1 MLLELLSA
9 TTSPSDEEQGIKA
22 MLQAGAHRIEG
33 REEWLTED
41 ESARFDYLMAHR
53 PTRKITPWIA
63 AAAVLAGACLVPW
76 IRWAKEPQSQ
86 QGFLYHILGLGLAVQ
101 EILGQSQQAFPL
113 LCRHLYVRFCRD
125 LYRYNAS
132 AAECYAIFGIHSPK
146 KGIADSTSKCK
157 FTKSFRRST
166 LLELR
171 N

>member
-41 ESARFDYLMAHR
+41 ESAQFGYLMAHR

-76 IRWAKEPQSQ
+76 IRWAQEPQDVAVTYIY
-86 QGFLYHILGLGLAVQ
+86 GNKVEDAPLAMEMMKQTMGEMLDRPEV
-101 EILGQSQQAFPL
+101 E
-113 LCRHLYVRFCRD
+113 
-125 LYRYNAS
+125 
-132 AAECYAIFGIHSPK
+132 
-146 KGIADSTSKCK
+146 T
-157 FTKSFRRST
+157 
-166 LLELR
+166 ELM
-171 N
+171 NLFDE